1 MEIQRVPAGSNAMAR
16 TGFDRVGADRPRAHL
31 RCRASCLEYDMLTWR
46 KVVLPHEPRHGDM
59 LIYPNTAGY
68 QMDKN
73 ESQFHDLPLPR
84 RLC

>member
-1 MEIQRVPAGSNAMAR
+1 
-16 TGFDRVGADRPRAHL
+16 
-31 RCRASCLEYDMLTWR
+31 MLTWR